1 MRRAQAWRGPEDQED
16 LDSDLSDEDPAV
28 SQILSDYS
36 DDEDLRVAIV
46 TAVSAKNLTA
56 VLASG
61 RWFASMPGPASGSSR
76 PEQQGR

>member
-61 RWFASMPGPASGSSR
+61 EVVRVDARACVRLKPA
-76 PEQQGR
+76 